1 MNDDL
6 LKIGAIL
13 IVGIF
18 IIYLLMNTFH
28 LREGLE
34 NADTTTTTTT
44 AATNDFYGE
53 AGSAANY
60 AATIKAKTVQLQDT
74 LLISKYRA
82 DYENVIINMDD
93 YLSILMLKI
102 IVNIDASA
110 DEKKNAETFALLNT
124 LSGAKKSLDETMAF
138 IDKQ

>member
-18 IIYLLMNTFH
+18 IIYLIMNTFR

-34 NADTTTTTTT
+34 NEDTTTTTTT
-44 AATNDFYGE
+44 VTSVTNGE

-60 AATIKAKTVQLQDT
+60 AAGIKAKTVQLQDN
-74 LLISKYRA
+74 LLIAKYRA
-82 DYENVIINMDD
+82 DYENIIINMDD
-93 YLSILMLKI
+93 YLSMLMLKI
-102 IVNIDASA
+102 VVNIDPSA

-124 LSGAKKSLDETMAF
+124 LSTAKKSLDETMAF